1 MSFKDTPI
9 INGSQIYLY
18 SPQENI
24 NPQGIYYLLKPLFH
38 FFIELTPLIEVA
50 ARVPRHSIPKL
61 QHQIVVFLRH
71 PGCLEVELVKVAPVL
86 KSGKRLQA
94 VLNILYSTEFNVGDM
109 Q

>member
-1 MSFKDTPI
+1 MFTFPCHIPVEDHPYDIQSGLEDW
-9 INGSQIYLY
+9 QLD
-18 SPQENI
+18 
-24 NPQGIYYLLKPLFH
+24 NPLNPLFN

-61 QHQIVVFLRH
+61 QHQVVVFLRH

-86 KSGKRLQA
+86 KSGKRRQA
-94 VLNILYSTEFNVGDM
+94 ELNILYSTEFKLGDK